1 MTLPAVLSPEAEA
14 DLDDAA
20 AWHERQ
26 SHGLGA
32 ELVSEVRNA
41 LLRVGDQP
49 EGYPELRPGVR
60 RAHVRRFSYGIFYR
74 VRADRVEVIGIFHD
88 RRSPRVWQRR
98 ARGG

>member
-20 AWHERQ
+20 VWHERQ
-26 SHGLGA
+26 SVGLGV

-41 LLRVGDQP
+41 LIRVGDQP
-49 EGYPELRPGVR
+49 EAYPEVRPGVR
-60 RAHVRRFSYGIFYR
+60 RAQVRRFSFGIFYR
-74 VRADRVEVIGIFHD
+74 VRPDRVEVIGIFHD

-98 ARGG
+98 VRGG

>member
-26 SHGLGA
+26 ADGLGK
-32 ELVSEVRNA
+32 ELVTEVRNA
-41 LLRVGDQP
+41 LVRVGDQP

-60 RAHVRRFSYGIFYR
+60 CGAGSAVFLRDILPGASGSSRS
-74 VRADRVEVIGIFHD
+74 DRNL
-88 RRSPRVWQRR
+88 P
-98 ARGG
+98 